1 VKLEEALLSSLEGME
16 DVPVTDAWV
25 GLHWMAVEGRHIG
38 MAHTFKTG
46 RKYNLEGAGR
56 LTEGTS
62 HALAQRLLSWEPL
75 EASLG
80 VAALNTHFE
89 PAGIGGNVSDLIR
102 DKVEGKTLSV
112 VGRFPFNDEIGDT
125 AEKAYFLEMDPV
137 GDEYPAS
144 ACEDLLPRCDVNVI
158 SATALINHTLER
170 LLELGSG
177 GLNIVLG
184 PSTPF
189 SPVLFD
195 FGADVLAGVKVVD
208 SELLVRS
215 VTQGVKKFRDLHGTE
230 PVCVKKGE
238 L

>member
-1 VKLEEALLSSLEGME
+1 MKLEEALLASLDGRE
-16 DVPVTDAWV
+16 DAPVTGAWV

-38 MAHTFKTG
+38 MAHTFKSG
-46 RKYNLEGAGR
+46 RKYNLEGAGQLCEVTSRELAGR
-56 LTEGTS
+56 LI
-62 HALAQRLLSWEPL
+62 SWEPL

-89 PAGIGGNVSDLIR
+89 PAGKGGNVSDLIR
-102 DKVEGKTLSV
+102 REAEGKTLSV
-112 VGRFPFNDEIGDT
+112 VGRFPFNDEIAAT

-144 ACEDLLPRCDVNVI
+144 ACEDILPRCDVNVI
-158 SATALINHTLER
+158 TATTLINHTLER

-195 FGADVLAGVKVVD
+195 FGADVLAGVRVVD
-208 SELLVRS
+208 RELLVRS
-215 VTQGVKKFRDLHGTE
+215 VTQGAKRFNDLHGME
-230 PVCVKKGE
+230 PVYVQKGD